1 MVQSFG
7 TVTDTQY
14 VYLESSAENST
25 VNGYGASM
33 TPGTGGLNIGS
44 MLNLLSSYLF
54 GGQPLLLIGSGVMV
68 LVLTSTIAIR
78 RRHGG
83 RTSALSSAEMD
94 ERLLNYITDHKGA
107 ISMSRASEDLGF
119 STEELGEA
127 IMRLKAD
134 GRLTG

>member
-1 MVQSFG
+1 MQSFG
-7 TVTDTQY
+7 TITDTQY
-14 VYLESSAENST
+14 VYLESSAQNST

-33 TPGTGGLNIGS
+33 TPGAGGLNVGS
-44 MLNLLSSYLF
+44 MIDLISSYLLS
-54 GGQPLLLIGSGVMV
+54 GQPLVLVGSGAAV
-68 LVLTSTIAIR
+68 LALVSAFMIR
-78 RRHGG
+78 RRRGG
-83 RTSALSSAEMD
+83 RTSATSSVEMD

-107 ISMSRASEDLGF
+107 ISMSKASEDLGF